1 MLLYVQRIYTEGE
14 VLNVLEGLDF
24 GRIII
29 MLDYYI
35 RKIMALLDG
44 LLGIAG
50 STPEVD
56 TEAE

>member
-1 MLLYVQRIYTEGE
+1 MLLYIQLIYTEGE

-50 STPEVD
+50 SAPEVD

>member
-1 MLLYVQRIYTEGE
+1 MLLYVQLIYTEGE

-35 RKIMALLDG
+35 RKIMALLEG

>member
-1 MLLYVQRIYTEGE
+1 M
-14 VLNVLEGLDF
+14 LEGLDF

>member
-1 MLLYVQRIYTEGE
+1 MLLYIQLIYTEGE

-56 TEAE
+56 TDAE